1 MKGGGGVRWPV
12 ALLAVIL
19 SVSLGC
25 AKKEMVK
32 STDSGAAASGVS
44 QDRSSVAKEGGI
56 VTETVQPD
64 AAAGGQETK
73 TAMAALPAEAAG
85 AAVTMEHPSTFE
97 DIHFDYDKA
106 FIREDAK
113 PILAKIAD
121 AMKAKRSSSLLIE
134 GHCDE
139 RGTAE
144 YNLALGERRA
154 DATKKY
160 LLSLGVSAGSLSAV
174 SFGEEKPVDPGHTEA
189 AWAKN
194 RRAHFVLK

>member
-1 MKGGGGVRWPV
+1 MKDWGGVRWCV
-12 ALLAVIL
+12 VLLAVML

-25 AKKEMVK
+25 AKKEVVK
-32 STDSGAAASGVS
+32 STDSGAAAPGAS
-44 QDRSSVAKEGGI
+44 QDGSSGTKEGGI
-56 VTETVQPD
+56 VTETVTPE
-64 AAAGGQETK
+64 AAASGQETK
-73 TAMAALPAEAAG
+73 TAMAAAG
-85 AAVTMEHPSTFE
+85 AAATMEHPSSFE
-97 DIHFDYDKA
+97 DIHFDYDQA

-113 PILAKIAD
+113 PVLAKIAD
-121 AMKAKRSSSLLIE
+121 AVKANRPSSLLIE

-154 DATKKY
+154 EATKKY
-160 LLSLGVSAGSLSAV
+160 LISLGVGAGSLSTV

-194 RRAHFVLK
+194 RRAHFVPK